1 MGIIFALLSLD
12 TNRPLTSS
20 RSCRS
25 FRFGFVELR
34 STDPP
39 AYVLHVR
46 RQLVFFGGTLMLMTH
61 WRKVLMCSCLF
72 AILIALGAGLVRVAA
87 KSATEAPAGFNTPS
101 FNSAQSIS
109 NGLVEPPGDTFAR
122 DQQVY
127 EQNETVAQGLG
138 PVYNATSCVNCHQN
152 PNSGAASQITELRV
166 GHNDVNGNFVNPTI
180 LINDG
185 NDTITGRAIV
195 EDRAIGPQAQETI
208 PATENIRTL
217 RAALN
222 TLGDGF
228 VEAIDDSTLIAI
240 AERQPELSEGRVH
253 GEVVQAPI
261 FEAPGQTRV
270 GRFGWKDQHSSLLS
284 FIADAYLNEMG
295 ITNRL
300 RPTEVTQVLNTTTG
314 INDQPDELGLADIDH
329 FAQFVRGTM
338 VPPRDTAL
346 AATPAA
352 LTGQHLFRQV
362 GCRPCHVDTIITA
375 PVGTVIDGGMFTVPE
390 ALGDKIIHPFSDFLL
405 HDIGT
410 GDGIV
415 QVGPQDTANKLRTA
429 PLWGLRTK
437 ARFMHDL
444 ESLSL
449 QSAISRHSEEATEPV
464 RRFGKLSPEDRPG
477 LLTFLNTM

>member
-1 MGIIFALLSLD
+1 MLISPRSKVLLS
-12 TNRPLTSS
+12 
-20 RSCRS
+20 
-25 FRFGFVELR
+25 
-34 STDPP
+34 
-39 AYVLHVR
+39 
-46 RQLVFFGGTLMLMTH
+46 
-61 WRKVLMCSCLF
+61 SCLL
-72 AILIALGAGLVRVAA
+72 ATSIALGTGLVRVAA

-101 FNSAQSIS
+101 FNGQHSIS
-109 NGLVEPPGDTFAR
+109 NGIVEPAGDTFAL

-127 EQNETVAQGLG
+127 EENHSVETGLG
-138 PVYNATSCVNCHQN
+138 PVYNATACVSCHQN
-152 PNSGAASQITELRV
+152 PNSGAAGQFTELRV
-166 GHNDVNGNFVNPTI
+166 GHNDENGNFVNPTI
-180 LINDG
+180 FINDEK
-185 NDTITGRAIV
+185 NTITGRSIV
-195 EDRAIGPQAQETI
+195 NDRAIGPEAQERI

-217 RAALN
+217 RATLN

-228 VEAIDDSTLIAI
+228 VEAIDDQTLIEI
-240 AERQPELSEGRVH
+240 AEQQGRLSEGRIH
-253 GEVVQAPI
+253 GEAVQAPI

-314 INDQPDELGLADIDH
+314 INDQPDNLGLADIDH
-329 FAQFVRGTM
+329 FAQFIRGTM

-352 LTGQHLFRQV
+352 LRGQQLFQQV
-362 GCRPCHVDTIITA
+362 GCSSCHVESITTA
-375 PVGTVIDGGMFTVPE
+375 PAGTVIDGGMFTVPE

-444 ESLSL
+444 RSLSL
-449 QSAISRHSEEATEPV
+449 TDAILRHDEEAHEPA
-464 RRFGKLSPEDRPG
+464 RHFRELRPEEREA
-477 LLTFLNTM
+477 LLTFLRSL

>member
-1 MGIIFALLSLD
+1 MTI
-12 TNRPLTSS
+12 PL
-20 RSCRS
+20 R
-25 FRFGFVELR
+25 
-34 STDPP
+34 
-39 AYVLHVR
+39 
-46 RQLVFFGGTLMLMTH
+46 
-61 WRKVLMCSCLF
+61 RKVLVSVCLF
-72 AILIALGAGLVRVAA
+72 GALIAMTIGFVGIAQQ
-87 KSATEAPAGFNTPS
+87 SATEAPAGFNTPS

-109 NGLVEPPGDTFAR
+109 NGIVEPPGDTFVR
-122 DQQVY
+122 DQNVY
-127 EQNETVAQGLG
+127 EKNEAVKDGLG
-138 PVYNATSCVNCHQN
+138 PVYNATSCVTCHQN

-166 GHNDVNGNFVNPTI
+166 GHNDANGNFVNPTI
-180 LINDG
+180 FINDG
-185 NDTITGRAIV
+185 KDTITGRSIV
-195 EDRAIGPQAQETI
+195 NDRAIGPQAQEHI
-208 PATENIRTL
+208 PAAENIRTL

-314 INDQPDELGLADIDH
+314 VNDQPDDLGLADIDH
-329 FAQFVRGTM
+329 FAQFIRGTM
-338 VPPRDTAL
+338 VPPRDITL

-352 LTGQHLFRQV
+352 LKGQHLFHRL
-362 GCRPCHVDTIITA
+362 GCSTCHVETIITA
-375 PVGTVIDGGMFTVPE
+375 PAGTVIDGGQFTVPE
-390 ALGDKIIHPFSDFLL
+390 ALGNKIIHPFGDYLL

-429 PLWGLRTK
+429 PLWGLRDK

-444 ESLSL
+444 KSLSL
-449 QSAISRHSEEATEPV
+449 ENAVERHEGEAREASH
-464 RRFGKLSPEDRPG
+464 RFRELSPEERAA
-477 LLTFLNTM
+477 LITFLNSL

>member
-1 MGIIFALLSLD
+1 MIM
-12 TNRPLTSS
+12 P
-20 RSCRS
+20 
-25 FRFGFVELR
+25 
-34 STDPP
+34 
-39 AYVLHVR
+39 
-46 RQLVFFGGTLMLMTH
+46 H
-61 WRKVLMCSCLF
+61 WRKVLLCSCLF
-72 AILIALGAGLVRVAA
+72 AAVAALGTGLARVAA

-109 NGLVEPPGDTFAR
+109 NGITEPPGDTFAR

-127 EQNETVAQGLG
+127 EKNETVADGLG
-138 PVYNATSCVNCHQN
+138 PVYNATSCVVCHQN

-166 GHNDVNGNFVNPTI
+166 GHNDANGNFVNPTI
-180 LINDG
+180 FINDG
-185 NDTITGRAIV
+185 KDTITGRSIV
-195 EDRAIGPQAQETI
+195 DDRAIGPEAQEHI

-240 AERQPELSEGRVH
+240 AEKQPELTEGKVH

-261 FEAPGQTRV
+261 FEAPGQTRA

-314 INDQPDELGLADIDH
+314 INDQPDNLGLADIDH
-329 FAQFVRGTM
+329 FAQFIRGTK
-338 VPPRDTAL
+338 VPPRDAAL
-346 AATPAA
+346 AVTPAA
-352 LTGQHLFRQV
+352 LKGRELFRRV
-362 GCRPCHVDTIITA
+362 GCNVCHVESITTA
-375 PVGTVIDGGMFTVPE
+375 PVGTLIDGGMFAVPE
-390 ALGDKIIHPFSDFLL
+390 ALGDKTIHPFSDFLL

-415 QVGPQDTANKLRTA
+415 QVGPQDTANKLRTV

-444 ESLSL
+444 KSLSL
-449 QSAISRHSEEATEPV
+449 DNAISRHDGEAHDPAQ
-464 RRFGKLSPEDRPG
+464 RFKELSPENRAA
-477 LLTFLNTM
+477 LITFLQSL

>member
-1 MGIIFALLSLD
+1 MAI
-12 TNRPLTSS
+12 PL
-20 RSCRS
+20 
-25 FRFGFVELR
+25 
-34 STDPP
+34 
-39 AYVLHVR
+39 R
-46 RQLVFFGGTLMLMTH
+46 RKILV
-61 WRKVLMCSCLF
+61 SACLF
-72 AILIALGAGLVRVAA
+72 GALMSLNIGVVGIAQQ
-87 KSATEAPAGFNTPS
+87 SATEAPAGFNTPS
-101 FNSAQSIS
+101 FNSAASIS
-109 NGLVEPPGDTFAR
+109 NGIVEPPGDTFAR
-122 DQQVY
+122 DQNVY
-127 EQNETVAQGLG
+127 EENEAVKDGLG
-138 PVYNATSCVNCHQN
+138 PVYNATSCVTCHQN

-166 GHNDVNGNFVNPTI
+166 GHNDANGNFVNPTI
-180 LINDG
+180 FINDG
-185 NDTITGRAIV
+185 KDTITGRSIV
-195 EDRAIGPQAQETI
+195 NDRAIGPQAQEHI
-208 PATENIRTL
+208 PETENIRTL

-295 ITNRL
+295 ITNRV

-314 INDQPDELGLADIDH
+314 INDQPDDLGLADIDH
-329 FAQFVRGTM
+329 FAQFIRGTM
-338 VPPRDTAL
+338 VPPRDVTL

-352 LTGQHLFRQV
+352 LKGRHLFRRL
-362 GCRPCHVDTIITA
+362 GCSTCHVETIITA
-375 PVGTVIDGGMFTVPE
+375 PAGTVIDGGQFTVPE
-390 ALGDKIIHPFSDFLL
+390 ALGDKIIHPFGDYLL

-429 PLWGLRTK
+429 PLWGLRDK

-444 ESLSL
+444 KSLSL
-449 QSAISRHSEEATEPV
+449 ENAIERHQGEAHEAE
-464 RRFGKLSPEDRPG
+464 RRFDELSPEERAA
-477 LLTFLNTM
+477 LITFLHSL

>member
-1 MGIIFALLSLD
+1 VAIRLAIGITGVGQQS
-12 TNRPLTSS
+12 
-20 RSCRS
+20 
-25 FRFGFVELR
+25 
-34 STDPP
+34 
-39 AYVLHVR
+39 
-46 RQLVFFGGTLMLMTH
+46 
-61 WRKVLMCSCLF
+61 
-72 AILIALGAGLVRVAA
+72 A
-87 KSATEAPAGFNTPS
+87 KEAPAGFNSPS
-101 FNSAQSIS
+101 FNSAASIS
-109 NGLVEPPGDTFAR
+109 NGIVEPPGDTFAR
-122 DQQVY
+122 DQNVY
-127 EQNETVAQGLG
+127 EENEAVKDGLG
-138 PVYNATSCVNCHQN
+138 PVYNATSCVTCHQN

-166 GHNDVNGNFVNPTI
+166 GHNDANGNFVNPI
-180 LINDG
+180 IFINDG
-185 NDTITGRAIV
+185 KDTITGRSIV
-195 EDRAIGPQAQETI
+195 DDRAIGPQAQEHI
-208 PATENIRTL
+208 PDTENIRTL

-240 AERQPELSEGRVH
+240 AEGQPELSEGRIH

-314 INDQPDELGLADIDH
+314 INDQPDDLGLADIDH
-329 FAQFVRGTM
+329 FAQFIRGTM
-338 VPPRDTAL
+338 VPPRDLTL

-352 LTGQHLFRQV
+352 IKGQQLFRRL
-362 GCRPCHVDTIITA
+362 GCSTCHVETIITA
-375 PVGTVIDGGMFTVPE
+375 PAGTVIDGGQFTVPE
-390 ALGDKIIHPFSDFLL
+390 ALGDKIIHPFGDYLL

-429 PLWGLRTK
+429 PLWGLRDK

-444 ESLSL
+444 KSLSL
-449 QSAISRHSEEATEPV
+449 ENAIERHKGEAREAE
-464 RRFGKLSPEDRPG
+464 RRFDDLSPEERAAMIA
-477 LLTFLNTM
+477 FLNSL